1 MWDELELKELE
12 TVEKLKEEMAEVEE
26 NIYFPSHY
34 SPSGCPTVPLAFS
47 GMTGRH
53 LPPSSSPPPSSSTFV
68 ITTNISIIYIT
79 ETNINITTKIDSR
92 LGNQMCTFANLVA
105 LYWRLGYKIFLPQSM
120 NSW

>member
-12 TVEKLKEEMAEVEE
+12 TVEKLKEEMTEVEE

-53 LPPSSSPPPSSSTFV
+53 LPPSSSTFV